1 MSYFFS
7 CLFHDCCKNGIEN
20 KKHTEHS
27 HPIIAH
33 DFINKCYY
41 DFSETHPYNKINITM
56 IINTIAKHMGKWTNS
71 KYSNIILP
79 APEYEEDFLYMN
91 VIILRV
97 ENIVCLMRNILIN
110 FKHINRPLIER
121 YFFII

>member
-1 MSYFFS
+1 MRHSLMVYRIAIDLFNSYINNQLLNFKNELLFS

-41 DFSETHPYNKINITM
+41 DFSETHPYNKINITI

-79 APEYEEDFLYMN
+79 APEYEEDFF
-91 VIILRV
+91 
-97 ENIVCLMRNILIN
+97 CT
-110 FKHINRPLIER
+110 
-121 YFFII
+121 